1 MAREKWEVR
10 GHRGH
15 WTVMCDGQ
23 IIEDMFNVTKREAT
37 ENMRQRRESLTLLR
51 EQQELLEQEAVR

>member
-1 MAREKWEVR
+1 
-10 GHRGH
+10 
-15 WTVMCDGQ
+15 MCDGQ